1 MRIVR
6 PGRAES
12 VLALSVEVA
21 PAYDLILSLA
31 AAAHPRRY
39 ELTQSWARAV
49 RQGLPSSVRGDLT
62 FFFADPQSLGLGMVQ
77 AVPDLADGGVDP
89 FLRHLESMAPADF
102 VASLLSR
109 GAVERGLAPALR
121 RSARGKTA
129 AKGDAV
135 AIERHL
141 ASLPAM
147 TRTRFEA
154 IIRDAPVMH
163 QRYCALLRAHAAGW
177 FGRSY
182 DDIAPIVLQRARQG
196 RRSIGKLPAREVI
209 SRLTGGFTLHEPKRD
224 AHATRSVLLVPA
236 YFAAPFVFV
245 VRDGQEVVMVY
256 GARPA
261 AQPGTAPID
270 AQAVRVLKALADET
284 RLRILQML
292 AERPLY
298 GQQLADALGVSHPT
312 ISHHMAQLRIA
323 GLTRT
328 ELAEDGNKT
337 YSVRPETIEELSAE
351 LRAAFVAPVLP
362 EIAAPVNAPGEAL
375 PPMRPSRT
383 GEAQPAPTAD
393 R

>member
-6 PGRAES
+6 PGFEEH
-12 VLALSVEVA
+12 ALSLRIEVA

-39 ELTQSWARAV
+39 ELSAAWARAV
-49 RQGLPSSVRGDLT
+49 RQALPASARGDLT
-62 FFFADPQSLGLGMVQ
+62 FFFGDPQSLGLGMLE
-77 AVPDLADGGVDP
+77 AVPDLDEGGVEP
-89 FLRHLESMAPADF
+89 FLRHLEAMEPADF
-102 VASLLSR
+102 AATLLSR
-109 GAVERGLAPALR
+109 GAVERGLATALR
-121 RSARGKTA
+121 RVARGKA
-129 AKGDAV
+129 PGKGDEA
-135 AIERHL
+135 AIERHT
-141 ASLPAM
+141 AALPAL

-154 IIRDAPVMH
+154 ILRDAAGTH
-163 QRYCALLRAHAAGW
+163 RRYCALLRAHAAGW
-177 FGRSY
+177 FGLSY
-182 DDIAPIVLQRARQG
+182 DDIAPVVLQRAKQA

-209 SRLTGGFTLHEPKRD
+209 ARLTGGFTLQDPR
-224 AHATRSVLLVPA
+224 AHAVRSVLLVPA

-245 VRDGQEVVMVY
+245 VRDGRDVVMVY

-261 AQPGTAPID
+261 TQPGTAPID

-337 YSVRPETIEELSAE
+337 YCVRPETVEELCAE
-351 LRAAFVAPVLP
+351 LRAAFVAPALP
-362 EIAAPVNAPGEAL
+362 EAEPASAERAPAGAIAAGQGHL
-375 PPMRPSRT
+375 PP
-383 GEAQPAPTAD
+383 AD
-393 R
+393 GR